1 MTAMSR
7 VIVGV
12 NGSPGCL
19 PAVRYAAE
27 LARAHH
33 APLIPV
39 LVWQPPGGDLAERS
53 HPAPALRELWVDA
66 ARSRLQHQIDFGF
79 ESETTRARE
88 REVSAKRL
96 ELHRRIDS
104 IRARLGERQT
114 A

>member
-1 MTAMSR
+1 MSELSLDDLR
-7 VIVGV
+7 
-12 NGSPGCL
+12 
-19 PAVRYAAE
+19 AE
-27 LARAHH
+27 LAR
-33 APLIPV
+33 LE
-39 LVWQPPGGDLAERS
+39 GEEAELS
-53 HPAPALRELWVDA
+53 A